1 MKRIF
6 TLLLFV
12 SLSVVINDVLAQ
24 TSFAKIEKNY
34 NVSAKSL
41 SHELNLTKDT
51 LLLKSERII
60 THVYSIN
67 SDYKREIDVY
77 LDTNTYKLP
86 LTNLSKGKHLLVVG
100 ESPKKIVFVI
110 RIMESSDTA
119 LSLEQTKLTYS
130 NN

>member
-1 MKRIF
+1 MKKTYI
-6 TLLLFV
+6 TLILIC
-12 SLSVVINDVLAQ
+12 LSGIINHVFSQ
-24 TSFAKIEKNY
+24 TSFAEIEKNY
-34 NVSAKSL
+34 NVRANSL
-41 SHELNLTKDT
+41 LHELNVTKDT
-51 LLLKSERII
+51 LLLKSERTI

-110 RIMESSDTA
+110 RILESSDTA
-119 LSLEQTKLTYS
+119 LSLEQTKLSYS

>member
-1 MKRIF
+1 LKTLYTAILVVSF
-6 TLLLFV
+6 T
-12 SLSVVINDVLAQ
+12 SVINPLFAQ
-24 TSFAKIEKNY
+24 SFQAQIEKNY
-34 NVSAKSL
+34 NVRASSL
-41 SHELNLTKDT
+41 SHELNTTKDT
-51 LLLKSERII
+51 LHLKSERKI

-67 SDYKREIDVY
+67 SEYKREIDVY
-77 LDTNTYKLP
+77 LDTTTYKLP

-119 LSLEQTKLTYS
+119 LSLEQTKLSYS